1 MVPCWSNVDRDALGG
16 ATHSGSEG
24 RCGEVRAE
32 AGRKAACVGT
42 GWSVEAATVALV
54 RAEGTGPDC

>member
-1 MVPCWSNVDRDALGG
+1 M
-16 ATHSGSEG
+16 
-24 RCGEVRAE
+24 RAE